1 MAIAL
6 FLGRRSPSRPPPLAA
21 RFAAVGLDR
30 DRRPRTWLGMPST
43 GRKEPPRQWIAASL
57 MVTKQSRPETL
68 ALDGVPAIRERPPP
82 RKVFCSVLIRSL
94 RPYVRPVD
102 ALALERWPRW
112 FPRQGFQTTLRPSK
126 EAIGSIGVSRVVD
139 RLITP
144 SAHYL
149 ASSGIGPAWL
159 QFSCSPCLANL
170 YAATADFAL

>member
-82 RKVFCSVLIRSL
+82 RKVFCSALIRSL
-94 RPYVRPVD
+94 APICPAFLRARTGT
-102 ALALERWPRW
+102 LAKMVSAMKVPNRWATSWRAT
-112 FPRQGFQTTLRPSK
+112 GECGMSL
-126 EAIGSIGVSRVVD
+126 IGD

-144 SAHYL
+144 SAHL
-149 ASSGIGPAWL
+149 ASSGIGSARL
-159 QFSCSPCLANL
+159 QVSCSPCLADL
-170 YAATADFAL
+170 